1 MIEGRLDD
9 HFPLYVWQT
18 GSGTQS
24 NMNVNEVFREHSVAG
39 TELDRAR
46 IAELLER
53 SVMLVTALS
62 PAIGYDH
69 AAEIAHRAM
78 AQGITLREAAVDR
91 AR

>member
-1 MIEGRLDD
+1 
-9 HFPLYVWQT
+9 V
-18 GSGTQS
+18 
-24 NMNVNEVFREHSVAG
+24 VREHSVAG

-78 AQGITLREAAVDR
+78 AQGITLREAAVGSGAVTEQQFQELVDP
-91 AR
+91 AKMVGGGLPGA